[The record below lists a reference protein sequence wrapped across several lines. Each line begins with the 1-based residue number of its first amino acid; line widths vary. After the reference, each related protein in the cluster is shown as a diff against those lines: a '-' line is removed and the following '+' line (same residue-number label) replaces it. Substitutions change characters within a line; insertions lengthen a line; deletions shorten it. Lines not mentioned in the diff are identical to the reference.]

1 VATLEAS
8 DMPRKNGRK
17 GLPRKRVYFRIHAP
31 EASRV
36 ALVGSFGVLGRMVRF
51 LKRCR
56 KGFWKTYLLLEPG
69 TYDYRFIV
77 EGERRDD
84 PVFPE
89 ANGRREVRETI
100 RLAV

>member
-1 VATLEAS
+1 
-8 DMPRKNGRK
+8 M
-17 GLPRKRVYFRIHAP
+17 
-31 EASRV
+31 
-36 ALVGSFGVLGRMVRF
+36 ALVGTFGVLGRMVRF

-56 KGFWKTYLLLEPG
+56 KGIWKTYLLLEPG

-84 PVFPE
+84 PVSSE